1 MKNKLNFLT
10 LVLLLTFLMT
20 GCDIIFEQFPPFN
33 ETQTIQPTNTNTIEA
48 SPQSNTPTHTKIPP
62 SPTSTFTLESGI
74 TDTPQDPTED
84 VLGTVVAL
92 QETLDAAS
100 AQISTLEAEKTSS
113 PSGSSGSSGSNT
125 ATPEFELPSNVRVVT
140 IIHRAN
146 LRISKRTNDAGKPV
160 MSMPSPRI
168 ILDEGSIQYIYN
180 KRVDADGD
188 VVFYEIWDPDG
199 VVTQVLYI
207 RAVDIQFRTSK
218 YNTAYGP
225 IPEGVVFGRVDPQAV
240 LRYIKE
246 YNTGGRPIMRIKEP
260 RVVLLKD
267 VETWIYPEPVL
278 SDGGNLFY
286 EIYDPDG
293 NVSTVLFARISDLII
308 PNALQ
313 Q

>member
-1 MKNKLNFLT
+1 MLVFTSLT
-10 LVLLLTFLMT
+10 T
-20 GCDIIFEQFPPFN
+20 GCDIIFSQFPPFN
-33 ETQTIQPTNTNTIEA
+33 ETQTLQPTNTNTIEA
-48 SPQSNTPTHTKIPP
+48 SPQSNTPTLTKVSP
-62 SPTSTFTLESGI
+62 SPTFTNTLEVGI
-74 TDTPQDPTED
+74 TDTPQDPTEN

-100 AQISTLEAEKTSS
+100 AQISTLEAEKTSTS
-113 PSGSSGSSGSNT
+113 SGSSGSSSSNT
-125 ATPEFELPSNVRVVT
+125 ATPELPSNVRVVT

-146 LRISKRTNDAGKPV
+146 LRISKRTNAAGKPV
-160 MSMPSPRI
+160 MSMANPRI
-168 ILDEGSIQYIYN
+168 ILEEGSIQYIYN

-188 VVFYEIWDPDG
+188 VVFYEIYDPDG

-207 RAVDIQFRTSK
+207 RAIDIQFRTSK
-218 YNTAYGP
+218 FNTIYGP
-225 IPEGVVFGRVDPQAV
+225 IPEGVVFSRVDPQAV

-246 YNTGGRPIMRIKEP
+246 YNTGGRPIMKIKEP

-267 VETWIYPEPVL
+267 EETWIYPEPVV

-293 NVSTVLFARISDLII
+293 NVSTVYYARVSDLII